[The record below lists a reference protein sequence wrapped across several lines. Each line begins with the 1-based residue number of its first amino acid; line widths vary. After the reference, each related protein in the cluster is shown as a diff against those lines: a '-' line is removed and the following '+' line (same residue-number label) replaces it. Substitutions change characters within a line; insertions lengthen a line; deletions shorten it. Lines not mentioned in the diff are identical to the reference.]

1 MSRTWTVET
10 HSTEETLD
18 LGRRIGGAAARGDV
32 LALVGELGSGKT
44 RLAKGI
50 AEGLRAAT
58 ARDVVS
64 PTFVLCREYLDGRI
78 PFYHF
83 DAYRLR
89 GAADLE
95 AIGAA
100 DVFAGDGLS
109 VVEWADRA
117 PQALPP
123 DHLEVRLEVTGEQAR
138 RLTFTP
144 RGPQA
149 ERLLAEVRA
158 GRGAATVAAGRGGG
172 EGCRGRTGR
181 RRV

>member
-1 MSRTWTVET
+1 MSTAWTVET
-10 HSTEETLD
+10 RLPEETPD
-18 LGRRIGGAAARGDV
+18 LGRRIGRSARPGDV

-44 RLAKGI
+44 VLAKGI
-50 AEGLRAAT
+50 AEGLGAAT
-58 ARDVVS
+58 AREVTS

-78 PFYHF
+78 PLYHF

-95 AIGAA
+95 AIGSV
-100 DVFAGDGLS
+100 DVFGGDGLS

-123 DHLEVRLEVTGEQAR
+123 DHLEIMLEVIGDETR
-138 RLTFTP
+138 RLTFTA

-149 ERLLAEVRA
+149 ERLLGGVR
-158 GRGAATVAAGRGGG
+158 
-172 EGCRGRTGR
+172 
-181 RRV
+181 

>member
-1 MSRTWTVET
+1 MSTAWTVET
-10 HSTEETLD
+10 RLPEETLD
-18 LGRRIGGAAARGDV
+18 LGRRIGRSAQPGDV

-44 RLAKGI
+44 VLAKGI
-50 AEGLRAAT
+50 AEGLGAAT
-58 ARDVVS
+58 AREVTS

-78 PFYHF
+78 PLYHF

-95 AIGAA
+95 AIGSA
-100 DVFAGDGLS
+100 DVFGGDGLS

-123 DHLEVRLEVTGEQAR
+123 DHLEIMLEVIGDETR
-138 RLTFTP
+138 RLTFTA

-149 ERLLAEVRA
+149 ERLLGGVR
-158 GRGAATVAAGRGGG
+158 
-172 EGCRGRTGR
+172 
-181 RRV
+181 

>member
-1 MSRTWTVET
+1 MSTAWTVET
-10 HSTEETLD
+10 RLPEETLD
-18 LGRRIGGAAARGDV
+18 LGRRIGRSARPGDV

-44 RLAKGI
+44 VLAKGI
-50 AEGLRAAT
+50 AEGLGAAT
-58 ARDVVS
+58 AREVTS

-78 PFYHF
+78 PLYHF

-95 AIGAA
+95 AIGSV
-100 DVFAGDGLS
+100 DVFGGDGLS

-123 DHLEVRLEVTGEQAR
+123 DHLEIMLEVIGDETR
-138 RLTFTP
+138 RLTFTA

-149 ERLLAEVRA
+149 ERLLGGVR
-158 GRGAATVAAGRGGG
+158 
-172 EGCRGRTGR
+172 
-181 RRV
+181 

>member
-1 MSRTWTVET
+1 MSTAWTVET
-10 HSTEETLD
+10 RLPEETLD
-18 LGRRIGGAAARGDV
+18 LGRRIGRSAQPGDV

-44 RLAKGI
+44 VLAKGI
-50 AEGLRAAT
+50 AEGLGAAT
-58 ARDVVS
+58 AREVTS

-78 PFYHF
+78 PLYHF

-95 AIGAA
+95 AIGSV
-100 DVFAGDGLS
+100 DVFGGDGLS

-123 DHLEVRLEVTGEQAR
+123 DHLEIMLEVIGDETR
-138 RLTFTP
+138 RLTFTA

-149 ERLLAEVRA
+149 ERLLGGVR
-158 GRGAATVAAGRGGG
+158 
-172 EGCRGRTGR
+172 
-181 RRV
+181 